1 MNIMKVKY
9 LFAVAAIIALI
20 ASCSQKEA
28 SKPSDGAQYAVGSD
42 KEQVKHDVSDFFD
55 RMREGDKTVLYENEF
70 PYYKQLASLNDYY
83 TFDQIMAY
91 QYDTMKAMTV
101 DSVTIMADSAIAYI
115 TVTYELRAGG
125 ETTQDY
131 PVRMYRSGDHW
142 IKPSMSNVRQEAE
155 YEDFK
160 RGEKEAEQYNNSGG
174 GK

>member
-9 LFAVAAIIALI
+9 LFAIAAIIALI

-28 SKPSDGAQYAVGSD
+28 SNSSTGAQYAAGS
-42 KEQVKHDVSDFFD
+42 EQEQAKRDITELFD

-70 PYYKQLASLNDYY
+70 PYYKELASLNDYY
-83 TFDQIMAY
+83 SFERIMVY

-101 DSVTIMADSAIAYI
+101 DSVKILADTAMAYI
-115 TVTYELRAGG
+115 TVSYELRAGG
-125 ETTQDY
+125 ESQQSY
-131 PVRMYRSGDHW
+131 SVLLYHVGDHW
-142 IKPSMSNVRQEAE
+142 IKPSMSNPRQEAE

-160 RGEKEAEQYNNSGG
+160 RGEKEAEEFNKSGG